1 MLAGLTQRS
10 GRSEQHP
17 ELGCAGS
24 QLCKHRFKTHSF
36 PVCLQS
42 GEGFFFFFLIK
53 PEMYGTAWKKRDLVE
68 HSSQQHV
75 CPVPCR
81 AAGRSSSAGREVSG
95 QYPAVLLPRKI
106 SIFKK
111 RVFFHGCAFFYVGSL
126 LEGGGVGVLRG
137 RFLSNPGTSRVL
149 VKM

>member
-1 MLAGLTQRS
+1 MPAAS
-10 GRSEQHP
+10 
-17 ELGCAGS
+17 CASTASKHTPSLCAYS
-24 QLCKHRFKTHSF
+24 QEKD
-36 PVCLQS
+36 
-42 GEGFFFFFLIK
+42 FFFFLIK